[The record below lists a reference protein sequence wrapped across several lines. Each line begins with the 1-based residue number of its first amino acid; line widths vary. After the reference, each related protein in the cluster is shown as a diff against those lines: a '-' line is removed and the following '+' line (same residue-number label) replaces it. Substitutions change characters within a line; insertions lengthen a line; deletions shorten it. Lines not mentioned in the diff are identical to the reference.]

1 MCFTAGFQLYIFQFS
16 RRGKH
21 IFLFCWGSVAPTATW
36 VWLCYL
42 VWNSNTWTS
51 TTSWSFLHL
60 FQEIGSEPNWNRK
73 ITRKMRYSRYQLH
86 QHYYTTCRR
95 KKMRNMLRSHIWPKK
110 KPNQPA
116 PHSLAFKLPSRGPR
130 CLILVITLSLSRLQ
144 GPRSLSFLTTVPEQS
159 LLAAEKPLQPFRWK
173 TSTSCGCFKSIAIKE
188 AFEVTDKNIKH

>member
-21 IFLFCWGSVAPTATW
+21 IFLFCWGSIAPTATW

-60 FQEIGSEPNWNRK
+60 FQEIGSESNWNRK

-110 KPNQPA
+110 TKPT
-116 PHSLAFKLPSRGPR
+116 STTFPSYQ
-130 CLILVITLSLSRLQ
+130 ITQ
-144 GPRSLSFLTTVPEQS
+144 QRSLVSNLGHHSFPFLAPMTSPSQFFTYNSWTV
-159 LLAAEKPLQPFRWK
+159 
-173 TSTSCGCFKSIAIKE
+173 STSSRETTTTFQ
-188 AFEVTDKNIKH
+188 VKNKYILRVFQVNSNKGGIWSDRQEY